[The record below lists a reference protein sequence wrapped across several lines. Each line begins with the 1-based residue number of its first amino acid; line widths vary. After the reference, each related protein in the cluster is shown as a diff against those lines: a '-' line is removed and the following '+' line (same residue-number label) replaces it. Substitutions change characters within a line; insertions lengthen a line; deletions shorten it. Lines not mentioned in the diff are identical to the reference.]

1 MTEQHTPFAPDW
13 ACPPGE
19 TIQDLAEERGWSQQE
34 LARRL
39 GYTEKHVSQLVNGK
53 VALTVDAAQRLER
66 VLGSTLDFWLNL
78 EANHRR
84 HSARLAAAQ
93 QQAAWTDWLDE
104 LPLKDIMACGALP
117 KVRLDARNKPG
128 LVDACLKLFG
138 VASPQE
144 WRAHYGAM
152 QVAFRRSRP
161 DQCDVGAIATW
172 LRLGEQQAERFD
184 GPDYDPARFTQ
195 ALIQLRAHT
204 TATPAIFEPA
214 MRRLLHEAG
223 VAFVLVPAIPRA
235 RVSGVARWLSPHRP
249 LIQLSLYGKTNDKFW
264 FTFFHEAAH
273 VLLHGGNKSGRQS
286 IFLDDPNSAHTDDPR
301 EHEANTWAGNWLI
314 PAEHTPLL
322 PGLRSKAAVCAFAQ
336 ELGIHPGIVV
346 GRLQHD
352 GLIEP
357 SWFNDLK
364 DPLRFKAS
372 QTPCAS

>member
-1 MTEQHTPFAPDW
+1 MTDQHTPFAPDW
-13 ACPPGE
+13 VSPPGDA
-19 TIQDLAEERGWSQQE
+19 IQDLAEERGWSQQE

-78 EANHRR
+78 EANFRR
-84 HSARLAAAQ
+84 HSARIAAQ
-93 QQAAWTDWLDE
+93 QQQATWVDWLDE

-117 KVRLDARNKPG
+117 KVRLNARSKPG

-152 QVAFRRSRP
+152 QVDFRRSGA
-161 DQCDVGAIATW
+161 DQADVGAIATW
-172 LRLGEQQAERFD
+172 LRLGERQAEKLEGPPYDALRFKH
-184 GPDYDPARFTQ
+184 
-195 ALIQLRAHT
+195 ALVALRALT
-204 TATPAIFEPA
+204 TEPPEVFEPI
-214 MRRLLHEAG
+214 MRQLLHDAG

-235 RVSGVARWLSPHRP
+235 RVSGVARWLAPHRP

-273 VLLHGGNKSGRQS
+273 VLLHSGNKSSRSS
-286 IFLDDPNSAHTDDPR
+286 IFLDDPNGTGGNDPMER
-301 EHEANTWAGNWLI
+301 EADAWARQWLI
-314 PAEHTPLL
+314 PEAHDEHLAK
-322 PGLRSKAAVCAFAQ
+322 LRTKASVRAFADT
-336 ELGIHPGIVV
+336 LGIHPAIVV
-346 GRLQHD
+346 GRLQYER
-352 GLIEP
+352 IIPP

-364 DPLRFKAS
+364 VPLLFS
-372 QTPCAS
+372 TFGQTHA